1 MKSKKFTTTFL
12 LIALLVAGLI
22 VVNGC
27 KKSEPAA
34 VPKPTEPT
42 KASEPVK
49 APEPTE
55 AAEPTAQKESKPI
68 PDELKAL
75 LSKIE
80 QKECPVIKGPINKEI
95 FTEYK
100 GKKVYFCC
108 QGCKEEFEKNPE
120 KYVSKLPQFIE

>member
-1 MKSKKFTTTFL
+1 MESKKFRTMLL

-27 KKSEPAA
+27 KKSEPPA
-34 VPKPTEPT
+34 PPEP
-42 KASEPVK
+42 AK
-49 APEPTE
+49 APEPVKVVAPAET
-55 AAEPTAQKESKPI
+55 AAPVAPNQSKPI
-68 PDELKAL
+68 PEELKAL
-75 LSKIE
+75 LSLAQ
-80 QKECPVIKGPINKEI
+80 QKECPVKPGPINKEI

-108 QGCKEEFEKNPE
+108 EGCKEEFEKNPE